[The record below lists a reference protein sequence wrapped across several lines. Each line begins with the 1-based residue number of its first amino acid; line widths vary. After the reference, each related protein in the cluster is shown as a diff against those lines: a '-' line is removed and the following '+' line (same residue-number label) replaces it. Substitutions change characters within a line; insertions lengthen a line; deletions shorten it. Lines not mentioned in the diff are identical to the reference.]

1 MGIEVWFLGRD
12 INENKGRVKKTKRE
26 VLAVYTKPLYNSNLK
41 IVFQGLFCHYNL
53 TGFYNDPRCALTG
66 HVIIHIDGAEPEVDE
81 NQAKIVYVVLSRL
94 KYSLSLYIV
103 YSNIYLCSVTH
114 LYENKNILNSVLFL
128 NFTEKQTK
136 KSN

>member
-1 MGIEVWFLGRD
+1 MGIGVSFLGRD
-12 INENKGRVKKTKRE
+12 INENKERLKKTKRE

-53 TGFYNDPRCALTG
+53 TGFYNDLRCALTG

-81 NQAKIVYVVLSRL
+81 NQAMIVYVVFSRL

-128 NFTEKQTK
+128 NFYRKTNEKK
-136 KSN
+136 

>member
-1 MGIEVWFLGRD
+1 MGIGVWYLGRD

-53 TGFYNDPRCALTG
+53 TGFYNDLRCALTG
-66 HVIIHIDGAEPEVDE
+66 HVIIHIDGASAEPEVDE
-81 NQAKIVYVVLSRL
+81 NQAMIVYLVLSRL

-103 YSNIYLCSVTH
+103 YSNIYLCSVTQ
-114 LYENKNILNSVLFL
+114 LYVK
-128 NFTEKQTK
+128 
-136 KSN
+136 

>member
-1 MGIEVWFLGRD
+1 MGIGVWYLGRD

-41 IVFQGLFCHYNL
+41 NCFSRLVLSLQFDRV
-53 TGFYNDPRCALTG
+53 YNDLRCALTG

-103 YSNIYLCSVTH
+103 FQIFIYV
-114 LYENKNILNSVLFL
+114 V
-128 NFTEKQTK
+128 
-136 KSN
+136 

>member
-26 VLAVYTKPLYNSNLK
+26 VLAVYTKPLYNSSLK

-53 TGFYNDPRCALTG
+53 TGFYNDLRCALTG

-81 NQAKIVYVVLSRL
+81 NQAMIVYVV
-94 KYSLSLYIV
+94 
-103 YSNIYLCSVTH
+103 
-114 LYENKNILNSVLFL
+114 
-128 NFTEKQTK
+128 
-136 KSN
+136 